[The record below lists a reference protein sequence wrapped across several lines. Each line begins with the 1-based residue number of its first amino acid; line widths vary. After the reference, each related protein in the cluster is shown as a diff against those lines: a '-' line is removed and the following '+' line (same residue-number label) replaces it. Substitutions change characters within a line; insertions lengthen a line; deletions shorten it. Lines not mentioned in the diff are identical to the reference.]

1 MDTAGTIDWKRAVVP
16 EGRTLKAAQLQFY
29 EWKKLASAGSNGTA
43 GESPSATPRKRKQAK
58 KISDNNGVDD
68 KEPPKNQREGRSRQK
83 PRKRPQLRK
92 AKPSGMEKKPRFV
105 SSALCNL
112 LVGFVIGHLRL
123 ARRQAAG
130 SL

>member
-1 MDTAGTIDWKRAVVP
+1 MSKGPKKSGWSESEKLALLFSLMDTAGTIDWKRAVVP

-68 KEPPKNQREGRSRQK
+68 KEEGT
-83 PRKRPQLRK
+83 P
-92 AKPSGMEKKPRFV
+92 KKPKRGKV
-105 SSALCNL
+105 KAETKEE
-112 LVGFVIGHLRL
+112 
-123 ARRQAAG
+123 AAATESEAEWDG
-130 SL
+130 EEA